1 MQTNQMTLGDA
12 VEILK
17 RLLEEFAF
25 RSGGGDGDIVNDSI
39 RALAYLESLRAD
51 KVAALQEAINTG
63 DARAVLKLLE
73 VLRFELIPLYLEDV
87 ALFAPYN
94 SEARGIAKQML
105 VHLNKVRLL
114 RDTLIDALQQD
125 QEVE

>member
-17 RLLEEFAF
+17 RLLEEFAS

-51 KVAALQEAINTG
+51 KVATLQEAINTG

-87 ALFAPYN
+87 ALLRPII
-94 SEARGIAKQML
+94 ARRVGL
-105 VHLNKVRLL
+105 PSRCWC
-114 RDTLIDALQQD
+114 T
-125 QEVE
+125 